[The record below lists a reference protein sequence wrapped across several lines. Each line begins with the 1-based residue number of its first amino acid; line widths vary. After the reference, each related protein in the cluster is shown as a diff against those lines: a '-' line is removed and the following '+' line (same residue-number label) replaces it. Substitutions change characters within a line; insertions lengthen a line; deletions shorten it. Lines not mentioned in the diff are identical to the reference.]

1 MAVDLHTHSTAS
13 DGSDPPAVLVEKA
26 VGLGLTALAL
36 TDHDTL
42 EGVEEARAAA
52 EATDL
57 ELVPGTELS
66 LDHHGAAMHMVVL
79 WLEPGPGPLQDR
91 LASLQH
97 GRHARN
103 QTILDR
109 LSELGMPV
117 SVEDVAEESGSGS
130 VGRPH
135 IAAVM
140 MRKGYVQSVAEAF
153 DLWLGAGRPA
163 YAGRDRLTPEEA
175 IGLTLDSGAVPVLA
189 HPHTLSINR
198 AEEMADL
205 LDRLR
210 AAGLVG
216 LEAAYAGYHRHER
229 EGYADLARRFG
240 LVATGG
246 SDYHGR
252 YKPGL
257 ELGIGYGDLVVP
269 ELVLE
274 RLRIFRRA
282 VPRAVR

>member
-13 DGSDPPAVLVEKA
+13 DGSEGPIALVEMA
-26 VGLGLTALAL
+26 SALGLTALAL

-42 EGVEEARAAA
+42 EGIAEAEAAA
-52 EATDL
+52 STADL
-57 ELVPGTELS
+57 ELIPGTELS
-66 LDHHGAAMHMVVL
+66 LDHHGAMHLVVL

-103 QTILDR
+103 LAIVTLLD
-109 LSELGMPV
+109 ELGMPV
-117 SVEDVAEESGSGS
+117 SIDEVMEEAGSGS

-140 MRKGYVQSVAEAF
+140 MRKGYVESVAEAF

-163 YAGRDRLTPEEA
+163 YAGRPRLSPEEA
-175 IGLTLDSGAVPVLA
+175 IGLAIDSGGVPVLA
-189 HPHTLSINR
+189 HPHTLGINR

-210 AAGLVG
+210 RAGLVG
-216 LEAAYAGYHRHER
+216 LEAACAGYRRHER

-240 LVATGG
+240 LVASGG

-257 ELGIGYGDLVVP
+257 ELGTGYGDLVVREMVVD
-269 ELVLE
+269 EL
-274 RLRIFRRA
+274 RARR
-282 VPRAVR
+282 RTG

>member
-1 MAVDLHTHSTAS
+1 MPVDLHTHSTAS
-13 DGSDPPAVLVEKA
+13 DGSERPTALVDKA
-26 VGLGLTALAL
+26 SALGLTALAL

-42 EGVEEARAAA
+42 EGIA
-52 EATDL
+52 EAETAASAADL
-57 ELVPGTELS
+57 ELIPGTELS
-66 LDHHGAAMHMVVL
+66 LDHQGAMHLVVL

-103 QTILDR
+103 LAIVTLLD
-109 LSELGMPV
+109 ELGMPV
-117 SVEDVAEESGSGS
+117 SIDEVIEESGSGS

-140 MRKGYVQSVAEAF
+140 MRKGYVDSVAEAF
-153 DLWLGAGRPA
+153 DLWLGADRPA
-163 YAGRDRLTPEEA
+163 YAGRPRLSAEEA
-175 IGLTLDSGAVPVLA
+175 IALAIDSGGVPVLA
-189 HPHTLSINR
+189 HPHTLGINR

-210 AAGLVG
+210 RAGLVG
-216 LEAAYAGYHRHER
+216 LEAACSGYRRHER

-240 LVATGG
+240 LIASGG

-257 ELGIGYGDLVVP
+257 ELGTGYGDLVVGEAVVD
-269 ELVLE
+269 EL
-274 RLRIFRRA
+274 RARRGTA
-282 VPRAVR
+282 

>member
-13 DGSDPPAVLVEKA
+13 DGSEGPLALVEKA
-26 VGLGLTALAL
+26 SALGLTALAL

-42 EGVEEARAAA
+42 EGIA
-52 EATDL
+52 EAETAASTADL
-57 ELVPGTELS
+57 ELIPGTELS
-66 LDHHGAAMHMVVL
+66 LDHHGAMHLVVL

-103 QTILDR
+103 LAIVTLLD
-109 LSELGMPV
+109 ELGMPV
-117 SVEDVAEESGSGS
+117 GIDEVMEEAGSGS

-140 MRKGYVQSVAEAF
+140 MRKGFVESVAEAF

-163 YAGRDRLTPEEA
+163 YAGRPRLSPEEA
-175 IGLTLDSGAVPVLA
+175 IGLAIDSGGVPVLA
-189 HPHTLSINR
+189 HPHTLGINR

-210 AAGLVG
+210 SAGLVG
-216 LEAAYAGYHRHER
+216 LEAACSGYRRHER

-240 LVATGG
+240 LVASGG

-257 ELGIGYGDLVVP
+257 ELGTGYGDLVVKEVVVD
-269 ELVLE
+269 EL
-274 RLRIFRRA
+274 RARRGTG
-282 VPRAVR
+282 